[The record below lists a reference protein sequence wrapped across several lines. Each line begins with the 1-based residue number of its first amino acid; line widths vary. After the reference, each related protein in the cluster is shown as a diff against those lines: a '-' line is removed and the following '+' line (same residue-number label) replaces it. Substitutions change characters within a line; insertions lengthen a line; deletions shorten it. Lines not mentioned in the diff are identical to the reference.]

1 MTASS
6 KPVRLSLALQGGGAH
21 GAYTWGVLDALLADR
36 RWSFD
41 AVSGTSAGALN
52 AIVLADGLARGGGD
66 PDAARE
72 ALAAFWAEVGTVLP
86 FEWFAGA
93 DPDQPGLAP
102 VARVALQWTQLL
114 SPYQLNPLGLN
125 PLRELLLRC
134 VDFERLRAASPLRL
148 HIAATAV
155 RTGALRLF
163 REHELTVDMAMASA
177 CLPTLH
183 HAVEIGG
190 EAYWDGG
197 YSANPALSPLV
208 EPADDARSQAD
219 DLLIVMLSPL
229 AYAAPGARAPTSVA
243 EIRARAAEIAFN
255 ATFRCEAAQL
265 GAACDAARADG
276 WLAAQVAGPR
286 QRRLRRLR
294 WHLIDAQDALGPLA
308 SETKLLAH
316 RPFLEKLHGLGAHR
330 ARVWLE
336 GDAARV
342 GKSSTVHL
350 PSWFA

>member
-1 MTASS
+1 MNVLRGL
-6 KPVRLSLALQGGGAH
+6 PRLSLALQGGGAH
-21 GAYTWGVLDALLADR
+21 GAYTWGVLDALLEAR
-36 RWSFD
+36 RWRFD

-66 PDAARE
+66 PEAARE
-72 ALAAFWAEVGTVLP
+72 ALAAFWLEVGTALP

-102 VARVALQWTQLL
+102 AARVALQWSQLL

-125 PLRELLLRC
+125 PLRELLLRQ

-183 HAVEIGG
+183 HAVEVDG
-190 EAYWDGG
+190 EAWWDGG
-197 YSANPALSPLV
+197 YSANPALSPLA
-208 EPADDARSQAD
+208 EPADDGPQAD

-229 AYAAPGARAPTSVA
+229 AYAAPGAAAPTSVA

-255 ATFRCEAAQL
+255 ATFRCEAAAL
-265 GAACDAARADG
+265 GAASDAARDEG
-276 WLAAQVAGPR
+276 WLAAALAGPR

-294 WHLIDAQDALGPLA
+294 WHLIDGQDALGPLA

-316 RPFLEKLHGLGAHR
+316 RPFLEKLRDLGR
-330 ARVWLE
+330 ARAEAWLQQD
-336 GDAARV
+336 GPRV

-350 PSWFA
+350 PGLFA

>member
-1 MTASS
+1 MNATSQ
-6 KPVRLSLALQGGGAH
+6 PVRLSLALQGGGAH
-21 GAYTWGVLDALLADR
+21 GAYTWGVLDALLAAR
-36 RWSFD
+36 RWQFD

-52 AIVLADGLARGGGD
+52 AIVLADGLARSGGD

-72 ALAAFWAEVGTVLP
+72 ALAAFWGEVGSVLP
-86 FEWFAGA
+86 FEWFAGG

-102 VARVALQWTQLL
+102 VARVAFQWSQLL

-134 VDFERLRAASPLRL
+134 VDFERLRAASPVRL

-183 HAVEIGG
+183 HAVEVGG
-190 EAYWDGG
+190 EACWDGG

-208 EPADDARSQAD
+208 EPVAGPQAD

-229 AYAAPGARAPTSVA
+229 AWAAPGARAPTSVA

-255 ATFRCEAAQL
+255 ATFRCEAAAL
-265 GAACDAARADG
+265 GAACDAAVADG
-276 WLAAQVAGPR
+276 WFAAACAGPR

-316 RPFLEKLHGLGAHR
+316 RPFLEKLRDLGRDR
-330 ARVWLE
+330 AQAWLQGE
-336 GDAARV
+336 GARV

-350 PSWFA
+350 PSLFA